1 MCCAFQLRCIRHVL
15 YMRAVVGVIY
25 AIARL
30 YECGIHCVF
39 SRHLVDFV
47 VDRVLVA
54 MCGAGESPTATPDAN
69 SIPSQTKR

>member
-1 MCCAFQLRCIRHVL
+1 
-15 YMRAVVGVIY
+15 MRAVVGVIY

-30 YECGIHCVF
+30 YEYGIHYMF

-54 MCGAGESPTATPDAN
+54 MFGAGESPTAAPDVG
-69 SIPSQTKR
+69 SFSSHTQR